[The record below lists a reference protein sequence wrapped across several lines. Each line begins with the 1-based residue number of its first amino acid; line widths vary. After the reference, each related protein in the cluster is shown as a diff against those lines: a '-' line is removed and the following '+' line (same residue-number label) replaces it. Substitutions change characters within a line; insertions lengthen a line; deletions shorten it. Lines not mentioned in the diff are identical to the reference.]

1 MLRST
6 RSIRGLL
13 TGALLALVVTVPA
26 GAAQATPYDAAKDLT
41 VFDVA
46 PKGAGWGCDA
56 QPTVQMLG
64 NFKRQV
70 IQCVHINWGK
80 RDVPPMGSSVTV
92 TNGSAPGTSTEC
104 HYDDAGVG
112 TCASTDIVGVGEEWI
127 AAWQELPD
135 PTIYGTWCDQGA
147 GAWDP
152 LCIKERKSKQRMPD
166 SVRRNGDRI
175 FAGAAS
181 AGDVF
186 NGFQPNLV
194 KGGWLMS
201 QNGRYGLTFQG
212 DGNLV
217 AYGPKNK
224 VLWQSGTGGHPQA
237 NLNFQKDGN
246 VVISDAD
253 GSVLWHSGTWG
264 NPGATFVVQNDGNA
278 VVYSAAGKAR
288 FWTGWD
294 R

>member
-13 TGALLALVVTVPA
+13 TGALLALAVTIPA
-26 GAAQATPYDAAKDLT
+26 AAAHATPYDPAKDLT

-46 PKGAGWGCDA
+46 PKGSGWGCDS

-64 NFKRQV
+64 NYKRQV

-80 RDVPPMGSSVTV
+80 RDVPPLQSSVTV

-112 TCASTDIVGVGEEWI
+112 TCTSTDIVGVGEEWI
-127 AAWQELPD
+127 ASWQELPD
-135 PTIYGTWCDQGA
+135 PTIYGTWCDQGMGPFDA
-147 GAWDP
+147 
-152 LCIKERKSKQRMPD
+152 LCIKERKTKQRIPD
-166 SVRRNGDRI
+166 SVRRNSDRT
-175 FAGAAS
+175 FAGIEAS
-181 AGDVF
+181 SFV
-186 NGFQPNLV
+186 NGFEPGLV

-224 VLWQSGTGGHPQA
+224 VLWS
-237 NLNFQKDGN
+237 
-246 VVISDAD
+246 
-253 GSVLWHSGTWG
+253 SGTWG
-264 NPGATFVVQNDGNA
+264 HPR
-278 VVYSAAGKAR
+278 AR
-288 FWTGWD
+288 S
-294 R
+294 